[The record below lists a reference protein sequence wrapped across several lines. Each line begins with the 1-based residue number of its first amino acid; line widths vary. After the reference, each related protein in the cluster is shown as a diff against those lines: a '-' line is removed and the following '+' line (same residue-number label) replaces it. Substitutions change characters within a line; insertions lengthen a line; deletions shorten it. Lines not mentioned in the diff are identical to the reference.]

1 MYQQHISKTRL
12 KHADKGNSVVNLLTY
27 KLLIFLFWT
36 HVCVSLFFT
45 IADFVNTWQADESR
59 ADAIQAL
66 AMMVTASLYFIMF
79 ASFLARITI
88 HVYQLG
94 CLLIDSYLLIKLIG
108 SSVVVYRCTRERTL
122 EQKARARQPK
132 ETDKTSAKRYYT
144 AEKLFSYF
152 LWFSKSTVGVIE
164 EHMYWLWVL
173 FLVERDAERHERR
186 EEEAEEGGRRDHLR
200 RVRVFEGDL
209 RNRLRLRKG

>member
-1 MYQQHISKTRL
+1 MYQQHISKERL
-12 KHADKGNSVVNLLTY
+12 KHADKGNSVVNLLTC
-27 KLLIFLFWT
+27 KLLICLFWT
-36 HVCVSLFFT
+36 HVCVSFFT
-45 IADFVNTWQADESR
+45 IADFVNTWQVDESR
-59 ADAIQAL
+59 ADANQAL

-94 CLLIDSYLLIKLIG
+94 CLLIDNYLLIKLIG

-122 EQKARARQPK
+122 ELKTRSQQSK

-144 AEKLFSYF
+144 AEKFVFLL

-173 FLVERDAERHERR
+173 FLVACDAERAERR
-186 EEEAEEGGRRDHLR
+186 EEEAEERGRRL
-200 RVRVFEGDL
+200 DL
-209 RNRLRLRKG
+209 KET